1 MTVNLDALRREA
13 GGPGEE
19 RVLVTRRFLAAL
31 VNQLDAKVVLDV
43 DPSIM
48 SGRPTR

>member
-1 MTVNLDALRREA
+1 MTVNMDALRRESE
-13 GGPGEE
+13 GPGEE
-19 RVLVTRRFLAAL
+19 RVLVTRRFLAAIRDR
-31 VNQLDAKVVLDV
+31 LDAKIVLDV